1 MDVFVSIMQ
10 YVRDLITI
18 GILEENKVLKE
29 WYIKNGFVCNGTR
42 KFEHLPFT
50 VGFMSCKIKD

>member
-1 MDVFVSIMQ
+1 MQ